1 MVDMQLMGA
10 TMEDI
15 ETMDE
20 AIETMEEAMEDIEL
34 TDGHKRHHVRAG
46 AKANKRKRQ
55 GGRRKHHGRK
65 RRGNKSGKA
74 TPMPTSEP
82 TKYYPTSKLLT
93 VLHHLNNGSCV
104 CMN

>member
-15 ETMDE
+15 ETMDG

-34 TDGHKRHHVRAG
+34 LTDGRKRHHVRVGAG

-55 GGRRKHHGRK
+55 GSRRKHHGQK

-74 TPMPTSEP
+74 TPMPTNEP
-82 TKYYPTSKLLT
+82 TKYYPPSK
-93 VLHHLNNGSCV
+93 
-104 CMN
+104 